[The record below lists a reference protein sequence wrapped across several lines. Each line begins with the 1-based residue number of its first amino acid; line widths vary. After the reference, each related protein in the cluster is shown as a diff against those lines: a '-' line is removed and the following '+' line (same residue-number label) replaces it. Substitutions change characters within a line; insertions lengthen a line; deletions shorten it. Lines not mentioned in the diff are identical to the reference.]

1 MFKYK
6 ILKALE
12 VDASKIA
19 PLESEEDN
27 TLFYFYQPDRQFFKH
42 LNNQYQQNFFFVF
55 MIKKRLTISL
65 ISERMEMDISLTF

>member
-12 VDASKIA
+12 VAASKIA

-42 LNNQYQQNFFFVF
+42 LNNQYQQDLSLFV
-55 MIKKRLTISL
+55 L
-65 ISERMEMDISLTF
+65 